1 MADSTSL
8 RGVGFSSA
16 VLKDHGKRKQFI
28 SKLSYSQRSSF
39 EVLLEWLDS
48 PQPGRDVDRETTKRA
63 KSLNI
68 TTYRS
73 IMARLRD
80 SEIRRRFGRKPCKPS
95 ELASLR
101 RMAMC
106 YAACERISSS
116 YWRLAPPPSKDIFL
130 TPNTPL
136 HGASLVADI
145 TFDHET
151 PYYLWDCQ
159 RRETRTVQEIVDAEG
174 SFPDYVAISHS
185 WVRWQDTSAP
195 RLELPGVPWEIPRNK
210 KFDVEKLPDMLAALP
225 WRYAWIDLFTIPQG
239 YMLTTEMR
247 RRQDWEIKS
256 APLIFR
262 KALKAV
268 AWLDDLPSWSSLPRA
283 LEYLSLQYLSSA
295 SSTSGVDKNL
305 LLPSIRTAAA
315 DADKP
320 LELLR
325 HDPNRQAP
333 ADDIWEPNAWF
344 TSMWSLQE
352 AIMRPDVLLCNGT
365 WEFLEIGNGV
375 PIALNDI
382 AAFLRVCSGSAATTQ
397 PQPLCVRELYQ
408 LFERAGLM
416 NLLELTRETSVM
428 YVEKLAGFSPV
439 SDRAYPQIVSSG
451 GTGNP
456 HDKPSTTVSAHGRET
471 RIISDS
477 A

>member
-1 MADSTSL
+1 MADSVSL
-8 RGVGFSSA
+8 RDVGFSS
-16 VLKDHGKRKQFI
+16 VILKDHRKRKEFI

-39 EVLLEWLDS
+39 EALLKWLES
-48 PQPGRDVDRETTKRA
+48 PQLDRDVDQETKRA
-63 KSLNI
+63 KSINI
-68 TTYRS
+68 TTYHS

-80 SEIRRRFGRKPCKPS
+80 SEIRRRFGRKSCKPS
-95 ELASLR
+95 ELANLR

-116 YWRLAPPPSKDIFL
+116 YWRLTPPPKDVFL
-130 TPNTPL
+130 LPNKPL

-145 TFDHET
+145 TFDHEA

-159 RRETRTVQEIVDAEG
+159 RRETRTVQEITNTEG
-174 SFPDYVAISHS
+174 SSPDYVAISHS

-195 RLELPGVPWEIPRNK
+195 RLDLPGVPWEIPRNK
-210 KFDVEKLPDMLAALP
+210 KFDVEKLADMLAALP

-239 YMLTTEMR
+239 YMLSTEMR
-247 RRQDWEIKS
+247 KRQDWEIKS

-283 LEYLSLQYLSSA
+283 MEYLSLQYLSTSSA
-295 SSTSGVDKNL
+295 SGVDKNL
-305 LLPSIRTAAA
+305 LLSSIRTAAA

-320 LELLR
+320 LELLH

-333 ADDIWEPNAWF
+333 ANDIWEPNPWF

-352 AIMRPDVLLCNGT
+352 AIMRPDVLLCNGN
-365 WEFLEIGNGV
+365 WEMLEIGNGIPV
-375 PIALNDI
+375 ALNDI
-382 AAFLRVCSGSAATTQ
+382 AAFLRVCSGTAAATQ
-397 PQPLCVRELYQ
+397 HQPLCVQELYQ
-408 LFERAGLM
+408 LFERVGLM